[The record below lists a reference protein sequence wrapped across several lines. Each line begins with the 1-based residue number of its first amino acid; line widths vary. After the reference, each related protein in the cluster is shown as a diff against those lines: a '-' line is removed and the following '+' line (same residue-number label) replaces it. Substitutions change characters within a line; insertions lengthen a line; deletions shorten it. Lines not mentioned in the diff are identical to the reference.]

1 MKSETTTA
9 GEQDEGVLSDRP
21 GARRGTRSPGGAFL
35 RLPEWLTRLSP
46 DINLESARVRTVER
60 DLGLP
65 VRAAM
70 LLVLA
75 FYFFHSEWFLE
86 ALLLKEGV
94 QEVVRWF
101 FVLFVGCNLV
111 AGAVLAGMDELPFR
125 IVRQVVMVLSVL
137 DAVFLGALTAVT
149 GGFDSLLFWVF
160 VALVIRNSLSMP
172 EASRQIVVNL
182 LATGTYVIGGLTESL
197 ATEMELGMLDPAM
210 HESYYPGGLEP
221 PAESVILRV
230 SLLLLLTA
238 CCYGV
243 EVLFDRHRRLAEEAR
258 ESAQRQH
265 QLESAGRLAA
275 EIAHQLKNPLGIIN
289 NAAFTLQRTV
299 KEGKTITQQIKIIRE
314 EVERSDRIITE
325 LMGYARLVEGK
336 VERLDVV
343 EELEQAIRQVFP
355 PAVQFEVRIH
365 RQYTPALPA
374 LLAQRSHI
382 AEVFLN
388 LLQNAREAMQGR
400 GNLHVGTAVGENFSI
415 IVTVADDGP
424 GIRPEDRSRIF
435 EAYYTTKEKG
445 TGLGLSIVKH
455 NTELYGGCVRLESE
469 LGKGTKF
476 VLEFPARTL
485 MRLRR

>member
-1 MKSETTTA
+1 MRA
-9 GEQDEGVLSDRP
+9 
-21 GARRGTRSPGGAFL
+21 
-35 RLPEWLTRLSP
+35 
-46 DINLESARVRTVER
+46 VER

-65 VRAAM
+65 VRLVM
-70 LLVLA
+70 LCVLA
-75 FYFFHSEWFLE
+75 FYLFHSEWFLE
-86 ALLLKEGV
+86 AALLKEGV
-94 QEVVRWF
+94 QEVVQWF
-101 FVLFVGCNLV
+101 FVVYVGCNLI
-111 AGAVLAGMDELPFR
+111 AGALVGGMDELPFR
-125 IVRQVVMVLSVL
+125 IVREAVLALSVL
-137 DAVFLGALTAVT
+137 DAIFVGALTAMT
-149 GGFDSLLFWVF
+149 GGFDSLLFWLF
-160 VALVIRNSLSMP
+160 VMLIIRNSLSMP
-172 EASRQIVVNL
+172 EASRQILTNL
-182 LATGTYVIGGLTESL
+182 TATGAYVVAGATASL
-197 ATEMELGMLDPAM
+197 MTKLELAMLD
-210 HESYYPGGLEP
+210 EKLVEVFYPEGQEP

-230 SLLLLLTA
+230 SLLLLLTV

-243 EVLFDRHRRLAEEAR
+243 EVLFDRSRRLVEEAR

-299 KEGKTITQQIKIIRE
+299 KEGKTITQQIQIIRE

-343 EELEQAIRQVFP
+343 EELEKAIRQVFP

-365 RQYTPALPA
+365 RQYAPALPA
-374 LLAQRSHI
+374 LLAQRNHI
-382 AEVFLN
+382 AEAFLN

-400 GNLHVGTAVGENFSI
+400 GNLHVGTSVGENFSI
-415 IVTVADDGP
+415 VVTVADDGP
-424 GIRPEDRSRIF
+424 GIQPEVLSKVF

-455 NTELYGGCVRLESE
+455 NTELYGGRVQIKSE
-469 LGKGTKF
+469 LGKGTRF